1 MQERT
6 YITSLVDK
14 AGHPSK
20 KQSSIMG
27 WFSLFALA
35 VLGFFFVLL
44 LTPHG
49 AGATPDSVLYLD
61 GARNLLRGFGYVS
74 SLPHDQVKPITR
86 WPPLFSSTLA
96 LIGLSGVDPRIA
108 ARWLNSFLM
117 GFNILLTGHLVKR
130 YANGSWLASA
140 LAATLLLVS
149 YNFLRVHSM
158 ILSEPLFVA
167 LTLVGFV
174 FLMKHL
180 ERPRAQLLIAS
191 ALFISLA
198 AMTRYFGIPV
208 GAAGVLSL
216 LLLKPGNM
224 ATRVRDGVCFA
235 VITATPVL
243 GFFVR
248 NRIIADSAIDVTPTY
263 LGFPPGMLE
272 RPIHVCANWFCVI
285 LAPHWLPTVL
295 VWLETALWWFV
306 PFYAVLLLARRA
318 RRDKAAKMFICFVV
332 LQSICYFFFYVLSCL
347 FFSHDT
353 CAGATRYMTALSP
366 LVTALFVL
374 FIAEHLNL
382 TQSHRLL
389 MILAP
394 YCAFW

>member
-74 SLPHDQVKPITR
+74 SLPHDQVHPIR
-86 WPPLFSSTLA
+86 NWPPLFSSTLA

-140 LAATLLLVS
+140 LAATLLLIS
-149 YNFLRVHSM
+149 YNFLTVHSM

-174 FLMKHL
+174 FLLKHL
-180 ERPRAQLLIAS
+180 ERPRSTSNYLCTVHFAS
-191 ALFISLA
+191 IYDKGLWHSSRCGRSSKPPAPQA
-198 AMTRYFGIPV
+198 RQY
-208 GAAGVLSL
+208 GVKS
-216 LLLKPGNM
+216 
-224 ATRVRDGVCFA
+224 
-235 VITATPVL
+235 
-243 GFFVR
+243 
-248 NRIIADSAIDVTPTY
+248 
-263 LGFPPGMLE
+263 
-272 RPIHVCANWFCVI
+272 
-285 LAPHWLPTVL
+285 
-295 VWLETALWWFV
+295 
-306 PFYAVLLLARRA
+306 ARRYLLC
-318 RRDKAAKMFICFVV
+318 RDYRHPGI
-332 LQSICYFFFYVLSCL
+332 
-347 FFSHDT
+347 
-353 CAGATRYMTALSP
+353 G
-366 LVTALFVL
+366 
-374 FIAEHLNL
+374 
-382 TQSHRLL
+382 LL
-389 MILAP
+389 CP
-394 YCAFW
+394 EQDHCRFGW